1 MSNAVCR
8 AISAL
13 CFFLIISFSTPL
25 GAQETTVRRAA
36 FDIGSAAIKCTVADV
51 DPATGE
57 IAKIVGEFSRKV
69 DFAEDLAR
77 SYDGNLGKEIMAEGL
92 AVLEEM
98 KQKGLELKARQF
110 SAVGGQT
117 FRTARNGRA
126 FFVTLKEKLAFPC
139 RITSKQQAS
148 LLCYHAVRMS
158 LKTSE
163 DAMLVWD
170 IGGNVQRMTIRN
182 GDGTMTFYVDPLA
195 SVSFKNTMIQLIQ
208 GRDINAVSSPN
219 PISADQ
225 VQAGLRYVRSHAKMD
240 VPKPLAERLRQG
252 NLTVIGIGGVH
263 YYSIPETIGEKPAP
277 FTRAQ
282 VAEALD
288 RWTDEPDAAFASEYA
303 DTRLTN
309 LILVLGYMDA
319 LNITTVT
326 PLKINEAHGLLV
338 SPEYW

>member
-1 MSNAVCR
+1 MTAFRRIIPALFLFLAVGL
-8 AISAL
+8 SL
-13 CFFLIISFSTPL
+13 PL
-25 GAQETTVRRAA
+25 GAQGTVVRRAA
-36 FDIGSAAIKCTVADV
+36 FDIGSASIKCTVADV
-51 DPATGE
+51 DPATDNVVR
-57 IAKIVGEFSRKV
+57 IVEEFSRKV

-92 AVLEEM
+92 AALEEM

-110 SAVGGQT
+110 SAVGGMT
-117 FRTARNGRA
+117 FRTARNGKA

-139 RITSKQQAS
+139 RIISKQKAS
-148 LLCYHAVRMS
+148 LLNYHAVRMR
-158 LKTSE
+158 LKANE
-163 DAMLVWD
+163 DTLLVWD
-170 IGGNVQRMTIRN
+170 IGGDSQRMTARN
-182 GDGTMTFYVDPLA
+182 SDGTMTFYVDALA

-208 GRDINAVSSPN
+208 GRDINVVSSPN
-219 PISADQ
+219 PISAEQ
-225 VQAGLRYVRSHAKMD
+225 VRAGLRYVRSLAEMD
-240 VPKPLAERLRQG
+240 VPRPLADRVRQG
-252 NLTVIGIGGVH
+252 DMNVIGIGGVH
-263 YYSIPETIGEKPAP
+263 YYSIPETLGEKPAP

-282 VAEALD
+282 VAAALEK
-288 RWTDEPDAAFASEYA
+288 WTDQPDKAFASEYA